1 MGTALLVRDV
11 TTTRFLPKGW
21 PIFALILGF
30 PLWWVL
36 GFSAFAWMAFSLP
49 MLATIL
55 FRGWTRV
62 PSGFGVWI
70 LFLLWVGASSILATN
85 LSPTVAFRASLYL
98 SATVFFVYVLNSGRE
113 VSSRA
118 IVFALAAFWL
128 MVVLGGYLGLLF
140 PRAGITSLAEQILP
154 DRLASI
160 DYVAGLIHPR
170 FAQVSTFFGFE
181 SPRPSAPFEFS
192 NQWGS
197 TFTLLAPAVLA
208 AYSLARSTLVRQL
221 LGLAMIASVVP
232 FVIGVNR
239 GAWITLAA
247 GAGYAMWRLATR
259 GNLRALGA
267 IVMVLG
273 LVAVLLL
280 TTELG
285 GFVERRIDTP
295 HSDEGRLI
303 LYQEATRNA
312 VDSPLIGY
320 GGPLPPPPGRLL
332 PPVGTHGQLW
342 LVLVAQGFP
351 GAALFTVWLLYAFW
365 RSRTPGS
372 PIRFWMHVTLFMALL
387 QLPIYSFMPTQLHL
401 IMVAAALAWRETLFP
416 PAGSSVAA
424 SPIGATAGRWPV
436 DTLVNPSLPRAGGSP
451 PG

>member
-1 MGTALLVRDV
+1 
-11 TTTRFLPKGW
+11 
-21 PIFALILGF
+21 
-30 PLWWVL
+30 
-36 GFSAFAWMAFSLP
+36 
-49 MLATIL
+49 
-55 FRGWTRV
+55 
-62 PSGFGVWI
+62 
-70 LFLLWVGASSILATN
+70 
-85 LSPTVAFRASLYL
+85 
-98 SATVFFVYVLNSGRE
+98 VFFVYVLNSGRE

-118 IVFALAAFWL
+118 IVYALAAFWL
-128 MVVLGGYLGLLF
+128 IVVAGGYLGLLF
-140 PRAGITSLAEQILP
+140 PRAEITSLAERILP
-154 DRLASI
+154 DRIASI

-170 FAQVSTFFGFE
+170 FAQVARFFGFE
-181 SPRPSAPFEFS
+181 STRPSAPFEFS

-197 TFTLLAPAVLA
+197 TFTLLTPSVLA
-208 AYSLARSTLVRQL
+208 AFALARSTLVRQL
-221 LGLAMIASVVP
+221 LVLALIVSVVP
-232 FVIGVNR
+232 FVVGVNR

-267 IVMVLG
+267 LLMITG

-285 GFVERRIDTP
+285 GFVERRIDAP

-303 LYQEATRNA
+303 LYQEASRNA
-312 VDSPLIGY
+312 LESPLIGY

-351 GAALFTVWLLYAFW
+351 GAALFTAWLFYAFW

-372 PIRFWMHVTLFMALL
+372 PVRFWMHVTLFMALL

-416 PAGSSVAA
+416 P
-424 SPIGATAGRWPV
+424 
-436 DTLVNPSLPRAGGSP
+436 GGSTDLVSP
-451 PG
+451 VSDALPEPGKEDALVIPAYPQRGPSPG

>member
-1 MGTALLVRDV
+1 
-11 TTTRFLPKGW
+11 
-21 PIFALILGF
+21 
-30 PLWWVL
+30 
-36 GFSAFAWMAFSLP
+36 
-49 MLATIL
+49 
-55 FRGWTRV
+55 V
-62 PSGFGVWI
+62 PSGFGVWV
-70 LFLLWVGASSILATN
+70 LFLLWVGASSLLAT
-85 LSPTVAFRASLYL
+85 SPSLTVVFRASMYL

-113 VSSRA
+113 VASRA
-118 IVFALAAFWL
+118 IVFTLAAFWL
-128 MVVLGGYLGLLF
+128 IVVVGGYLGLLF
-140 PRAGITSLAEQILP
+140 PRAEITSLAERILP
-154 DRLASI
+154 ARIASI

-170 FAQVSTFFGFE
+170 FAQASTFLGFE

-197 TFTLLAPAVLA
+197 TFTLLAPSVLA
-208 AYSLARSTLVRQL
+208 AYTLARSTLVRQL
-221 LGLAMIASVVP
+221 LVLALIVSVVP

-239 GAWITLAA
+239 GAWISLAA
-247 GAGYAMWRLATR
+247 GAGYAMWRLATK

-267 IVMVLG
+267 LVTVTG

-285 GFVERRIDTP
+285 GFVERRIEEP
-295 HSDEGRLI
+295 HSNEGRLI

-312 VDSPLIGY
+312 LESPLIGY

-351 GAALFTVWLLYAFW
+351 GAALFAAWLFYAFW

-372 PIRFWMHVTLFMALL
+372 PVRFWMHVTLFMALL
-387 QLPIYSFMPTQLHL
+387 QLPVYSFMPAQLHL

-416 PAGSSVAA
+416 PHGSRPVAPPVSGA
-424 SPIGATAGRWPV
+424 LSGRRPEDALVSSSSPRGGAA
-436 DTLVNPSLPRAGGSP
+436 P